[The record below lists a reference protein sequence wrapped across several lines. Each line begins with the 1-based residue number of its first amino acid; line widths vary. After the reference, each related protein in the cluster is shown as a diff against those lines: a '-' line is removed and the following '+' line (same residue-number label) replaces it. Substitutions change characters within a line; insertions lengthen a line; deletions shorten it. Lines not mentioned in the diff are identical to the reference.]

1 MSESDKTN
9 IIDTIL
15 ELKEQDPFVSFRI
28 VVTGGTRYLID
39 TPGNLVELKSE
50 FFYARRGGESFVLIR
65 KNQIAAVERPEEKRS
80 SRRKAS

>member
-1 MSESDKTN
+1 MSESGDTN
-9 IIDTIL
+9 IIGAIL
-15 ELKEQDPFVSFRI
+15 ELKEQTPFAPFRI
-28 VVTGGTRYLID
+28 VITSGAKYLIN

-50 FFYARRGGESFVLIR
+50 FFYAPRGGESFVLIR